1 MGRSNRK
8 NILERNGF
16 TLIELLIAVLITGII
31 SAASFQFYVTMQ
43 QQVVTQQSISD
54 MQQISRS
61 SLQEMGETL
70 RMAGYMVPSYEP
82 YEINGCSLTVNY
94 STSGTED
101 DLATVTYFLEEYS
114 DTEYAK
120 VVFRP
125 DGMLLYKLMKE
136 VDGGGP
142 ELFADFI
149 TSIQYT
155 PIPVMGAPDMAIT
168 LEVTTSKGDETFNAN
183 DGFRK
188 FVNTERVNM
197 RNVSM

>member
-61 SLQEMGETL
+61 TLQEMGKTL
-70 RMAGYMVPSYEP
+70 RMAGYLVPSYEP

-94 STSGTED
+94 SASGTED
-101 DLATVTYFLEEYS
+101 DLATVTYFLEEFDES
-114 DTEYAK
+114 DYAK

-125 DGMLLYKLMKE
+125 DGMQLYKLMKE
-136 VDGGGP
+136 VDGGAP
-142 ELFADFI
+142 DIFADFI